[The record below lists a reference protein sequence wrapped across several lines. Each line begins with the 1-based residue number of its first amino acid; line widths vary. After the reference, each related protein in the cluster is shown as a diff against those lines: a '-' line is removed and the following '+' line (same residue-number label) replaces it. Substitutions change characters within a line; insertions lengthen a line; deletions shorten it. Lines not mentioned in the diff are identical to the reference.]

1 MRRIKHIHFVGIG
14 GAGMCGIAEVLKNQG
29 YKVSGSDIKASKTT
43 VQLEENGIKVF
54 IGHAEDN
61 IKGANVLVV
70 STAIDPENLEVKA
83 AIENRIPVVRRA
95 EMLGELMRYRH
106 GIAVAGTHGKTTTT
120 SLVTCMLAEEN
131 MDPTYVIGGLLNRT
145 GVNAALGASRFIVAE
160 ADESDASF
168 LHLEPMAAIVTNID
182 ADHMDTYGG
191 SFDVLKDTFVKFL
204 QKMPFYGLAVVC
216 GDDANIR
223 EIMPRIGR
231 PVVTY
236 GFNEDNDIRAIDI
249 DQTGM
254 QSSFTVLRKGR
265 EPLRLTINLPGL
277 HNILNALAAIG
288 IATDEGVSDAAIA
301 RALESFSGVGRR
313 FQVQGEYPLDEGTV
327 KLVDDYGHHPKE
339 VEATIKAARASH
351 PDRRLVMMFQ
361 PHRFSRTRD
370 CFDDFVDVLSQVDQ
384 LLLLEVYPAG
394 EKPIV
399 GADSRSLARSIRL
412 RGEVEPI
419 LIDPVEGNLAERD
432 TKSDLNVSNASK
444 FGKVAV
450 LLGGKS
456 AEREVSLDSGKAVLE
471 ALLRSGVNAEA
482 FDPQERSVTELVD
495 YDRAFIVLH
504 GRGGEDGQIQGALE
518 WMNVPYTGTGVQ
530 GSAIGMDKVKTK
542 QIWQGSDL
550 PTAPYRIISKD
561 SDLNEVIESLG
572 LPLIIKPVHEGSS
585 VGMSKVEKAEDLIA
599 AIEKATVHD
608 AVVMAEKWIT
618 GREYTISFLNGLPL
632 PVIRLQPPAD
642 VAFYDYEAKYN
653 RNDVEYGIP
662 CGLSEAEEKNL
673 QALCLRAFQAVGASG
688 WGRIDAMLDEQGNFW
703 LLEVNTVPGMTSHSL
718 VPKAAKAVGYSF
730 DELCVAILA
739 QTLTEQAH

>member
-1 MRRIKHIHFVGIG
+1 MSPTSPADKAKSLIKIPEMRRIKHIHFVGIG

-54 IGHAEDN
+54 IGHAPDN

-231 PVVTY
+231 PVLTY

-313 FQVQGEYPLDEGTV
+313 FQVQGEYALNDGTV

-351 PDRRLVMMFQ
+351 PDRRLVMIFQ

-419 LIDPVEGNLAERD
+419 LIDPVEGNLQNAIQ
-432 TKSDLNVSNASK
+432 KVLQANDL
-444 FGKVAV
+444 
-450 LLGGKS
+450 LL
-456 AEREVSLDSGKAVLE
+456 
-471 ALLRSGVNAEA
+471 
-482 FDPQERSVTELVD
+482 T
-495 YDRAFIVLH
+495 
-504 GRGGEDGQIQGALE
+504 QGAG
-518 WMNVPYTGTGVQ
+518 N
-530 GSAIGMDKVKTK
+530 
-542 QIWQGSDL
+542 
-550 PTAPYRIISKD
+550 
-561 SDLNEVIESLG
+561 
-572 LPLIIKPVHEGSS
+572 
-585 VGMSKVEKAEDLIA
+585 
-599 AIEKATVHD
+599 
-608 AVVMAEKWIT
+608 
-618 GREYTISFLNGLPL
+618 
-632 PVIRLQPPAD
+632 
-642 VAFYDYEAKYN
+642 
-653 RNDVEYGIP
+653 
-662 CGLSEAEEKNL
+662 
-673 QALCLRAFQAVGASG
+673 VGAISV
-688 WGRIDAMLDEQGNFW
+688 E
-703 LLEVNTVPGMTSHSL
+703 
-718 VPKAAKAVGYSF
+718 
-730 DELCVAILA
+730 LA
-739 QTLTEQAH
+739 QNQLYLK

>member
-1 MRRIKHIHFVGIG
+1 MSPQSPADKAKNLIKIPEMRRIKHIHFVGIG

-43 VQLEENGIKVF
+43 AQLEENGIKVH
-54 IGHAEDN
+54 IGHHADN
-61 IKGANVLVV
+61 ILGANVLVV

-83 AIENRIPVVRRA
+83 AIEARTPVVRRA

-145 GVNAALGASRFIVAE
+145 GVNAALGASRYIVAE

-191 SFDVLKDTFVKFL
+191 SFVVLKDTFIKFL

-231 PVVTY
+231 PVLTY
-236 GFNEDNDIRAIDI
+236 GFNEDNDIRAVDV

-265 EPLRLTINLPGL
+265 EPLRLTINMPGL

-313 FQVQGEYPLDEGTV
+313 FQVQGEYELGEGTV

-384 LLLLEVYPAG
+384 LLLLEVYSAG

-419 LIDPVEGNLAERD
+419 LIDPVEGNLQNVIQKVLQAN
-432 TKSDLNVSNASK
+432 DL
-444 FGKVAV
+444 
-450 LLGGKS
+450 LL
-456 AEREVSLDSGKAVLE
+456 
-471 ALLRSGVNAEA
+471 
-482 FDPQERSVTELVD
+482 T
-495 YDRAFIVLH
+495 
-504 GRGGEDGQIQGALE
+504 QGAG
-518 WMNVPYTGTGVQ
+518 N
-530 GSAIGMDKVKTK
+530 
-542 QIWQGSDL
+542 
-550 PTAPYRIISKD
+550 
-561 SDLNEVIESLG
+561 
-572 LPLIIKPVHEGSS
+572 
-585 VGMSKVEKAEDLIA
+585 
-599 AIEKATVHD
+599 
-608 AVVMAEKWIT
+608 
-618 GREYTISFLNGLPL
+618 
-632 PVIRLQPPAD
+632 
-642 VAFYDYEAKYN
+642 
-653 RNDVEYGIP
+653 
-662 CGLSEAEEKNL
+662 
-673 QALCLRAFQAVGASG
+673 VGAISV
-688 WGRIDAMLDEQGNFW
+688 E
-703 LLEVNTVPGMTSHSL
+703 
-718 VPKAAKAVGYSF
+718 
-730 DELCVAILA
+730 LA
-739 QTLTEQAH
+739 QNQLYLK

>member
-1 MRRIKHIHFVGIG
+1 MSPTSPADKAKNLIKVPEMRRIKHIHFVGIG

-43 VQLEENGIKVF
+43 AQLEENGIKVF
-54 IGHAEDN
+54 IGHTADN

-145 GVNAALGASRFIVAE
+145 GLNAALGASRYIVAE

-168 LHLEPMAAIVTNID
+168 LYLEPMAAIVTNID

-191 SFDVLKDTFVKFL
+191 SFDNLKDTFVRFL
-204 QKMPFYGLAVVC
+204 QKLPFYGLAVVC

-231 PVVTY
+231 PLLTY
-236 GFNEDNDIRAIDI
+236 GFNEDNDIRATDVEQ
-249 DQTGM
+249 DGM
-254 QSSFTVLRKGR
+254 RSHFTVLRKGR
-265 EPLRLTINLPGL
+265 EPLRLTINLPGM

-288 IATDEGVSDAAIA
+288 IATDEGVSDEAIA

-313 FQVQGEYPLDEGTV
+313 FQVQGQYALGDGDV

-339 VEATIKAARASH
+339 VEATIKAARQSH

-399 GADSRSLARSIRL
+399 GADSRALARSIRL
-412 RGEVEPI
+412 RGDVEPI
-419 LIDPVEGNLAERD
+419 LVDPVEGNLQNAIQ
-432 TKSDLNVSNASK
+432 KVLQPNDL
-444 FGKVAV
+444 
-450 LLGGKS
+450 LL
-456 AEREVSLDSGKAVLE
+456 
-471 ALLRSGVNAEA
+471 
-482 FDPQERSVTELVD
+482 T
-495 YDRAFIVLH
+495 
-504 GRGGEDGQIQGALE
+504 QGAG
-518 WMNVPYTGTGVQ
+518 N
-530 GSAIGMDKVKTK
+530 
-542 QIWQGSDL
+542 
-550 PTAPYRIISKD
+550 
-561 SDLNEVIESLG
+561 
-572 LPLIIKPVHEGSS
+572 
-585 VGMSKVEKAEDLIA
+585 
-599 AIEKATVHD
+599 
-608 AVVMAEKWIT
+608 
-618 GREYTISFLNGLPL
+618 
-632 PVIRLQPPAD
+632 
-642 VAFYDYEAKYN
+642 
-653 RNDVEYGIP
+653 
-662 CGLSEAEEKNL
+662 
-673 QALCLRAFQAVGASG
+673 VGAISV
-688 WGRIDAMLDEQGNFW
+688 E
-703 LLEVNTVPGMTSHSL
+703 
-718 VPKAAKAVGYSF
+718 
-730 DELCVAILA
+730 LA
-739 QTLTEQAH
+739 QNNLYLK

>member
-1 MRRIKHIHFVGIG
+1 MSPTSPADKAKNLIKIPEMRRIKHIHFVGIG

-54 IGHAEDN
+54 IGHTADN

-191 SFDVLKDTFVKFL
+191 SFDVLKDTFIKFL

-231 PVVTY
+231 PVLTY
-236 GFNEDNDIRAIDI
+236 GFNEDNDIRAIDVE
-249 DQTGM
+249 QVGM

-313 FQVQGEYPLDEGTV
+313 FQVQGEFELDEGTV

-361 PHRFSRTRD
+361 PHRYSRTRD

-419 LIDPVEGNLAERD
+419 LIDPVEGNLQNAIQ
-432 TKSDLNVSNASK
+432 KVLQANDL
-444 FGKVAV
+444 
-450 LLGGKS
+450 LL
-456 AEREVSLDSGKAVLE
+456 
-471 ALLRSGVNAEA
+471 
-482 FDPQERSVTELVD
+482 T
-495 YDRAFIVLH
+495 
-504 GRGGEDGQIQGALE
+504 QGAG
-518 WMNVPYTGTGVQ
+518 N
-530 GSAIGMDKVKTK
+530 
-542 QIWQGSDL
+542 
-550 PTAPYRIISKD
+550 
-561 SDLNEVIESLG
+561 
-572 LPLIIKPVHEGSS
+572 
-585 VGMSKVEKAEDLIA
+585 
-599 AIEKATVHD
+599 
-608 AVVMAEKWIT
+608 
-618 GREYTISFLNGLPL
+618 
-632 PVIRLQPPAD
+632 
-642 VAFYDYEAKYN
+642 
-653 RNDVEYGIP
+653 
-662 CGLSEAEEKNL
+662 
-673 QALCLRAFQAVGASG
+673 VGAISV
-688 WGRIDAMLDEQGNFW
+688 E
-703 LLEVNTVPGMTSHSL
+703 
-718 VPKAAKAVGYSF
+718 
-730 DELCVAILA
+730 LA
-739 QTLTEQAH
+739 QNQLYLK

>member
-1 MRRIKHIHFVGIG
+1 MSPTSPADKAKNLIKIPEMRRIKHIHFVGIG

-43 VQLEENGIKVF
+43 AQLEENGIKVY
-54 IGHAEDN
+54 IGHAAEN
-61 IKGANVLVV
+61 IQGANVLVV
-70 STAIDPENLEVKA
+70 STAIDHENLEIKA
-83 AIENRIPVVRRA
+83 AIDTRIPVVRRA

-145 GVNAALGASRFIVAE
+145 GVNAALGASRYIVAE

-191 SFDVLKDTFVKFL
+191 SFDVLKDTFIKFL

-216 GDDANIR
+216 GDDVNIR

-231 PVVTY
+231 PVLTY
-236 GFNEDNDIRAIDI
+236 GFNEDNDIRAVDVE
-249 DQTGM
+249 QTGM
-254 QSSFTVLRKGR
+254 QSHFTVLRKDR

-288 IATDEGVSDAAIA
+288 VATDEGVSDAAIA

-313 FQVQGEYPLDEGTV
+313 FQVQGEYALGDGNV

-419 LIDPVEGNLAERD
+419 LIDPVEGNLQNVIQKVLQAN
-432 TKSDLNVSNASK
+432 DL
-444 FGKVAV
+444 
-450 LLGGKS
+450 LL
-456 AEREVSLDSGKAVLE
+456 
-471 ALLRSGVNAEA
+471 
-482 FDPQERSVTELVD
+482 T
-495 YDRAFIVLH
+495 
-504 GRGGEDGQIQGALE
+504 QGAG
-518 WMNVPYTGTGVQ
+518 N
-530 GSAIGMDKVKTK
+530 
-542 QIWQGSDL
+542 
-550 PTAPYRIISKD
+550 
-561 SDLNEVIESLG
+561 
-572 LPLIIKPVHEGSS
+572 
-585 VGMSKVEKAEDLIA
+585 
-599 AIEKATVHD
+599 
-608 AVVMAEKWIT
+608 
-618 GREYTISFLNGLPL
+618 
-632 PVIRLQPPAD
+632 
-642 VAFYDYEAKYN
+642 
-653 RNDVEYGIP
+653 
-662 CGLSEAEEKNL
+662 
-673 QALCLRAFQAVGASG
+673 VGAISV
-688 WGRIDAMLDEQGNFW
+688 E
-703 LLEVNTVPGMTSHSL
+703 
-718 VPKAAKAVGYSF
+718 
-730 DELCVAILA
+730 LA
-739 QTLTEQAH
+739 QNQLYLK

>member
-1 MRRIKHIHFVGIG
+1 MSATSPADKAKNLIKVPEMRRIKHIHFVGIG

-43 VQLEENGIKVF
+43 AQLEENGIKVY
-54 IGHAEDN
+54 IGHAAEN
-61 IKGANVLVV
+61 IQDANVLVV
-70 STAIDPENLEVKA
+70 STAIDHENLEIKA

-145 GVNAALGASRFIVAE
+145 GVNAALGASRYIVAE

-168 LHLEPMAAIVTNID
+168 LYLEPMAAIVTNID

-191 SFDVLKDTFVKFL
+191 SFDNLKDTFVKFL
-204 QKMPFYGLAVVC
+204 QKLPFYGLAVVC
-216 GDDANIR
+216 GDDEDIR

-231 PVVTY
+231 PVLTY
-236 GFNEDNDIRAIDI
+236 GFNEDNDIRAVDI
-249 DQTGM
+249 EQTGM
-254 QSSFTVLRKGR
+254 QSHFTVLRKDR

-313 FQVQGEYPLDEGTV
+313 FQVQGEYALGEGNV

-384 LLLLEVYPAG
+384 LLLLEVYAAG

-399 GADSRSLARSIRL
+399 GADSRALARSIRL

-419 LIDPVEGNLAERD
+419 LIDPVEGNLQNVIQKVLQAN
-432 TKSDLNVSNASK
+432 DL
-444 FGKVAV
+444 
-450 LLGGKS
+450 LL
-456 AEREVSLDSGKAVLE
+456 
-471 ALLRSGVNAEA
+471 
-482 FDPQERSVTELVD
+482 T
-495 YDRAFIVLH
+495 
-504 GRGGEDGQIQGALE
+504 QGAG
-518 WMNVPYTGTGVQ
+518 N
-530 GSAIGMDKVKTK
+530 
-542 QIWQGSDL
+542 
-550 PTAPYRIISKD
+550 
-561 SDLNEVIESLG
+561 
-572 LPLIIKPVHEGSS
+572 
-585 VGMSKVEKAEDLIA
+585 
-599 AIEKATVHD
+599 
-608 AVVMAEKWIT
+608 
-618 GREYTISFLNGLPL
+618 
-632 PVIRLQPPAD
+632 
-642 VAFYDYEAKYN
+642 
-653 RNDVEYGIP
+653 
-662 CGLSEAEEKNL
+662 
-673 QALCLRAFQAVGASG
+673 VGAISV
-688 WGRIDAMLDEQGNFW
+688 E
-703 LLEVNTVPGMTSHSL
+703 
-718 VPKAAKAVGYSF
+718 
-730 DELCVAILA
+730 LA
-739 QTLTEQAH
+739 QNQLYLK

>member
-1 MRRIKHIHFVGIG
+1 MSPTSPADKAKNLIKIPEMRRIKHIHFVGIG

-394 EKPIV
+394 EKLIV

-419 LIDPVEGNLAERD
+419 LIDPVEGNLQNVIQKVLQAN
-432 TKSDLNVSNASK
+432 DL
-444 FGKVAV
+444 
-450 LLGGKS
+450 LL
-456 AEREVSLDSGKAVLE
+456 
-471 ALLRSGVNAEA
+471 
-482 FDPQERSVTELVD
+482 T
-495 YDRAFIVLH
+495 
-504 GRGGEDGQIQGALE
+504 QGAG
-518 WMNVPYTGTGVQ
+518 N
-530 GSAIGMDKVKTK
+530 
-542 QIWQGSDL
+542 
-550 PTAPYRIISKD
+550 
-561 SDLNEVIESLG
+561 
-572 LPLIIKPVHEGSS
+572 
-585 VGMSKVEKAEDLIA
+585 
-599 AIEKATVHD
+599 
-608 AVVMAEKWIT
+608 
-618 GREYTISFLNGLPL
+618 
-632 PVIRLQPPAD
+632 
-642 VAFYDYEAKYN
+642 
-653 RNDVEYGIP
+653 
-662 CGLSEAEEKNL
+662 
-673 QALCLRAFQAVGASG
+673 VGAISV
-688 WGRIDAMLDEQGNFW
+688 E
-703 LLEVNTVPGMTSHSL
+703 
-718 VPKAAKAVGYSF
+718 
-730 DELCVAILA
+730 LA
-739 QTLTEQAH
+739 QNQLYLK

>member
-1 MRRIKHIHFVGIG
+1 MSPTSPADKAKNLIKIPEMRRIKHIHFVGIG

-43 VQLEENGIKVF
+43 AQLEENGIKVY
-54 IGHAEDN
+54 IGHAAEN

-70 STAIDPENLEVKA
+70 STAIDTENLEIKT
-83 AIENRIPVVRRA
+83 AIETRIPVVRRA

-145 GVNAALGASRFIVAE
+145 GVNAALGASRYIVAE

-168 LHLEPMAAIVTNID
+168 LYLEPMAAIVTNID

-191 SFDVLKDTFVKFL
+191 SFDVLKDTFIKFL

-223 EIMPRIGR
+223 EIMPRIAR
-231 PVVTY
+231 PVLTY
-236 GFNEDNDIRAIDI
+236 GFNEDNDIRAIEI
-249 DQTGM
+249 EQIGM
-254 QSSFTVLRKGR
+254 QSHFTVLRKGR
-265 EPLRLTINLPGL
+265 DPLKLTINLPGL

-313 FQVQGEYPLDEGTV
+313 FQVHGQFALGEGDV

-399 GADSRSLARSIRL
+399 GADSRALARSIRL
-412 RGEVEPI
+412 RGDVEPI
-419 LIDPVEGNLAERD
+419 LVDPVEGNLEHVIQKVLQAN
-432 TKSDLNVSNASK
+432 DL
-444 FGKVAV
+444 
-450 LLGGKS
+450 LL
-456 AEREVSLDSGKAVLE
+456 
-471 ALLRSGVNAEA
+471 
-482 FDPQERSVTELVD
+482 T
-495 YDRAFIVLH
+495 
-504 GRGGEDGQIQGALE
+504 QGAG
-518 WMNVPYTGTGVQ
+518 N
-530 GSAIGMDKVKTK
+530 
-542 QIWQGSDL
+542 
-550 PTAPYRIISKD
+550 
-561 SDLNEVIESLG
+561 
-572 LPLIIKPVHEGSS
+572 
-585 VGMSKVEKAEDLIA
+585 
-599 AIEKATVHD
+599 
-608 AVVMAEKWIT
+608 
-618 GREYTISFLNGLPL
+618 
-632 PVIRLQPPAD
+632 
-642 VAFYDYEAKYN
+642 
-653 RNDVEYGIP
+653 
-662 CGLSEAEEKNL
+662 
-673 QALCLRAFQAVGASG
+673 VGAIS
-688 WGRIDAMLDEQGNFW
+688 
-703 LLEVNTVPGMTSHSL
+703 LE
-718 VPKAAKAVGYSF
+718 
-730 DELCVAILA
+730 LA
-739 QTLTEQAH
+739 QNQLYLK

>member
-1 MRRIKHIHFVGIG
+1 MSPTSPADKAKSLIKIPEMRRIKHIHFVGIG

-43 VQLEENGIKVF
+43 AKLEENGIQVF
-54 IGHAEDN
+54 IGHAAEN
-61 IKGANVLVV
+61 IKDANVLVV
-70 STAIDPENLEVKA
+70 STAIDPENLEVKE

-168 LHLEPMAAIVTNID
+168 LYLEPMAAIVTNID

-231 PVVTY
+231 PLVTY
-236 GFNEDNDIRAIDI
+236 GFNEDNDIRAVDI

-301 RALESFSGVGRR
+301 RALEGFSGVGRR
-313 FQVQGEYPLDEGTV
+313 FQVQGEFELGEGNV

-361 PHRFSRTRD
+361 PHRYSRTRD

-384 LLLLEVYPAG
+384 LLLLEVYAAG

-399 GADSRSLARSIRL
+399 GADSRALARSIRL

-419 LIDPVEGNLAERD
+419 LIDPVEGNLQHAIQ
-432 TKSDLNVSNASK
+432 KVLQANDL
-444 FGKVAV
+444 
-450 LLGGKS
+450 LL
-456 AEREVSLDSGKAVLE
+456 
-471 ALLRSGVNAEA
+471 
-482 FDPQERSVTELVD
+482 T
-495 YDRAFIVLH
+495 
-504 GRGGEDGQIQGALE
+504 QGAG
-518 WMNVPYTGTGVQ
+518 N
-530 GSAIGMDKVKTK
+530 
-542 QIWQGSDL
+542 
-550 PTAPYRIISKD
+550 
-561 SDLNEVIESLG
+561 
-572 LPLIIKPVHEGSS
+572 
-585 VGMSKVEKAEDLIA
+585 
-599 AIEKATVHD
+599 
-608 AVVMAEKWIT
+608 
-618 GREYTISFLNGLPL
+618 
-632 PVIRLQPPAD
+632 
-642 VAFYDYEAKYN
+642 
-653 RNDVEYGIP
+653 
-662 CGLSEAEEKNL
+662 
-673 QALCLRAFQAVGASG
+673 VGAIS
-688 WGRIDAMLDEQGNFW
+688 
-703 LLEVNTVPGMTSHSL
+703 LE
-718 VPKAAKAVGYSF
+718 
-730 DELCVAILA
+730 LA
-739 QTLTEQAH
+739 QNQLYLK